1 MLCVF
6 NMSNENE
13 KGQAMKMKKDKG
25 TKNEIEK
32 TLHNKHAFSCLH
44 HI

>member
-13 KGQAMKMKKDKG
+13 KGQAMKMKKNKG
-25 TKNEIEK
+25 TKNEIENTAQK
-32 TLHNKHAFSCLH
+32 PYFFLFA
-44 HI
+44 